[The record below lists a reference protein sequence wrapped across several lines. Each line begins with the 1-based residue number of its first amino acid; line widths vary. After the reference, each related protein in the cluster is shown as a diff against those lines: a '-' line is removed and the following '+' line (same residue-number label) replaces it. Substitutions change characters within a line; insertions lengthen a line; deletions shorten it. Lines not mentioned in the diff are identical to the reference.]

1 MGSFPTTCFH
11 KDVVAEEG
19 STTTTTFV
27 STEPLVAETDKVQQP
42 EDESDDEDEYD
53 KSSEDLWPLLKLQRQ
68 LEALS
73 KLKPSLQ
80 ERHLAVLLTTGA
92 MNPLHRGHAQL
103 LHQAVDRL
111 QREGFDV
118 VGAWLS
124 PSHDGY
130 VQPKARKMNTIGF
143 SAQFR
148 LEAARR
154 AVSEDSLLAVGS
166 WEAKKPGRWPDYP
179 EVAMALQRK
188 LRKVEKAWKLT
199 NGLKVFYA
207 CGTDHAQTQGLYRG
221 FLTDRGFGVVIV
233 PREGEQANSEEREKS
248 VFVASSI
255 DGEGAGYNSTMIRS
269 ALQVK
274 RTSVVTRTLPL
285 EAADFLLR
293 PSNQDYTDF
302 REDFEKFGLDHKKLV
317 SNLKS

>member
-199 NGLKVFYA
+199 NGLKAGTLWQKGLQGHGEVFYA

-221 FLTDRGFGVVIV
+221 FLTDR
-233 PREGEQANSEEREKS
+233 P
-248 VFVASSI
+248 
-255 DGEGAGYNSTMIRS
+255 
-269 ALQVK
+269 L
-274 RTSVVTRTLPL
+274 LPDL
-285 EAADFLLR
+285 MR
-293 PSNQDYTDF
+293 W
-302 REDFEKFGLDHKKLV
+302 G
-317 SNLKS
+317 